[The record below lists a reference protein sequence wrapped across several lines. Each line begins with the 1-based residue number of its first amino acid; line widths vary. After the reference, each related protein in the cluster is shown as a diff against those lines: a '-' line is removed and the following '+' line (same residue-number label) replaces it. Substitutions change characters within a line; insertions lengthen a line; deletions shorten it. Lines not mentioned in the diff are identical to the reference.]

1 MFKGSIDS
9 CFLLIYVAN
18 KYKGGILVERNT
30 IQRSLT
36 LKAVKKL
43 KNHPTV
49 EEIYEEVAKKH
60 PTISKGTVYRNLREL
75 AENGDLYDVEVPGGA
90 SHFDHNC
97 HEHYHARCIKCGKVI
112 DVDLPYMYDLIDR
125 IGDKQNFKFTGYDL
139 VFKGVC
145 EQCQEV

>member
-9 CFLLIYVAN
+9 CFLLIYVTN